1 MIIDEHVYTIQE
13 DENSKLWD
21 LRTTGELTIPFRIG
35 QLTDDCSLITR
46 YKYIYDLSVESVD
59 FNDSADIWSHS
70 WDLEKTAQNSF
81 LLVDNQLDPL
91 FCLDV
96 LKKYGIGFILSDWIK
111 IVDGKFKVVFKPEYV
126 KNWIGIDSDET
137 ITSDAIY
144 SFNLLKHGLEY
155 DDGQGGRAI
164 FSIPELNQYYNNG
177 SQDVYSVLTGESWVK
192 ENFWGYRNATDYDNR
207 FSTDLISNKNYRKIV
222 LGRQYMGAAMY
233 AFTPGDSDVTQV
245 KTQVNGDD
253 VEFITFYPMTE
264 MGARELLFYRC
275 KTTMTVLND
284 IPNHLTKIP
293 LPACLWQDDIL
304 YWIYGNTATPNSYN
318 TVDHNTHYVDNE
330 CIAQVTDS
338 NGETPIKRELKY
350 TKFSVNMEDVGPT
363 TTIAGYGTPS
373 YNNFHRYSFITNII
387 QETHTVGTTPTPEE
401 LLEEELEEN
410 PLKYQTPSEYYSKNV
425 TTTSKAN
432 IEDAFNELVG
442 DDRNWFW
449 LDTIKNWC
457 IYVLYESRL
466 ELMCWNG
473 IDGWDRVYDLMVMK
487 NSVNLYSLAQKYFY
501 SQYFFEEGVAF
512 PNDRWGCFTPIRYP
526 NGVVGQ
532 VYYRSLILKQD
543 TTTKNYNN
551 KFQNLHD
558 TKIYQ
563 TGERNTYSNAGIGVA
578 GKSTNGGTPIHVD
591 ENTRAAFGVP
601 TQYCPVVLKNANGLM
616 SIMYCFYLPTNGYG
630 ATDPEFTWNIISPR
644 DANERCRDIFGAG
657 DEKTIDK
664 DWKRY
669 FNINF
674 AEEQQTNIRG
684 TGDETIYGAAS
695 LTLNVISKKIN
706 NIKLAANRPNPST
719 NSKDIQDYLERWDK

>member
-35 QLTDDCSLITR
+35 QLTDDCSLVTR
-46 YKYIYDLSVESVD
+46 YKYIYDLNVETVD
-59 FNDSADIWSHS
+59 FSDGADIWTHS
-70 WDLEKTAQNSF
+70 WDLDKTAHNSF
-81 LLVDNQLDPL
+81 LLVDNQLEPL

-126 KNWIGIDSDET
+126 KNWIDTSSDET

-155 DDGQGGRAI
+155 DDGQGGKAI

-207 FSTDLISNKNYRKIV
+207 FSTSVITNENYRKIV

-233 AFTPGDSDVTQV
+233 AFTPNDTDLTQV
-245 KTQVNGDD
+245 YAKVDGDD

-284 IPNHLTKIP
+284 IPNHLNTIS

-318 TVDHNTHYVDNE
+318 AINQNTSYVDNE

-363 TTIAGYGTPS
+363 TTIAGSGKSS
-373 YNNFHRYSFITNII
+373 YNTLQRYSFLTNIL

-432 IEDAFNELVG
+432 IEDAFNDLVG

-473 IDGWDRVYDLMVMK
+473 IDGWDRVYDIMVMK

-563 TGERNTYSNAGIGVA
+563 TGERNTYSNAGISVVGRT
-578 GKSTNGGTPIHVD
+578 TNGGTSIHVD
-591 ENTRAAFGVP
+591 DNTKAAFGVP

-644 DANERCRDIFGAG
+644 DANERCKDIFGAG

-669 FNINF
+669 FNVNF

-706 NIKLAANRPNPST
+706 NIKLTANRPNPST
-719 NSKDIQDYLERWDK
+719 NSKEIQDYLERWDK

>member
-35 QLTDDCSLITR
+35 QLTDDCSLVTR
-46 YKYIYDLSVESVD
+46 YKYIYDLNVESVD
-59 FNDSADIWSHS
+59 FSDTDDIWTHS
-70 WDLEKTAQNSF
+70 WELEKTAHNSF
-81 LLVDNQLDPL
+81 LLVDNQLEPL

-126 KNWIGIDSDET
+126 KNWIDTSSDET

-144 SFNLLKHGLEY
+144 SFNLLKHGIEY
-155 DDGQGGRAI
+155 DDGQGGRAV

-177 SQDVYSVLTGESWVK
+177 SQEVYSVLTGESWVK

-207 FSTDLISNKNYRKIV
+207 FSTDLISNADYRKIV

-233 AFTPGDSDVTQV
+233 AFTPGDSGVTQV
-245 KTQVNGDD
+245 KANVDGDN

-275 KTTMTVLND
+275 KTTMTDLN
-284 IPNHLTKIP
+284 KIP
-293 LPACLWQDDIL
+293 TYLKPITLPACLWQEDIL
-304 YWIYGNTATPNSYN
+304 YWIYGNPATPNSYN
-318 TVDHNTHYVDNE
+318 AVDHNTHYVDNE

-363 TTIAGYGTPS
+363 TTIDGLGKSS
-373 YNNFHRYSFITNII
+373 YNTFQRYSFLTNIL

-425 TTTSKAN
+425 TTNSKAN
-432 IEDAFNELVG
+432 IEDAFNDLVG

-473 IDGWDRVYDLMVMK
+473 IDGWDRVYDIMVMK

-512 PNDRWGCFTPIRYP
+512 PNDRWGCFVPIRYP

-563 TGERNTYSNAGIGVA
+563 TGERNTYSNDGIGVA
-578 GKSTNGGTPIHVD
+578 GRSTNGGHTIHVD
-591 ENTRAAFGVP
+591 ENTKAAFGVP

-674 AEEQQTNIRG
+674 AEEQQSNIRG

-706 NIKLAANRPNPST
+706 NIKLTANRPNPST
-719 NSKDIQDYLERWDK
+719 NSKEIQDYLERWDK

>member
-35 QLTDDCSLITR
+35 QLTDDCSLVTR
-46 YKYIYDLSVESVD
+46 YKYIYDLNVESVD
-59 FNDSADIWSHS
+59 FSDAADIWTHS
-70 WDLEKTAQNSF
+70 WELEKTAQNSF
-81 LLVDNQLDPL
+81 LLVDNQLEPL

-126 KNWIGIDSDET
+126 KNWIDISSDET

-155 DDGQGGRAI
+155 DDGQGGRAV
-164 FSIPELNQYYNNG
+164 FSIPELNQHYNNG

-207 FSTDLISNKNYRKIV
+207 FSTDLISNENYRKIV

-233 AFTPGDSDVTQV
+233 AFTPGDSGVTQV
-245 KTQVNGDD
+245 KATVTDND

-275 KTTMTVLND
+275 KTDMSTLNA

-304 YWIYGNTATPNSYN
+304 YWIYGNAATPNSYN
-318 TVDHNTHYVDNE
+318 AVDHNTHYVDNE
-330 CIAQVTDS
+330 CIAQVTDA

-373 YNNFHRYSFITNII
+373 YNAFHRYSFMTNII

-401 LLEEELEEN
+401 LIEEELKEN

-432 IEDAFNELVG
+432 IEDAFNDLVG

-473 IDGWDRVYDLMVMK
+473 IDGWDRVYDIMVMK

-512 PNDRWGCFTPIRYP
+512 PNDRWGCLVPIRYP

-563 TGERNTYSNAGIGVA
+563 TGERNTYSNAGIGVD
-578 GKSTNGGTPIHVD
+578 GRTTNGGHSIHVD
-591 ENTRAAFGVP
+591 NDTKAVFGVP

-669 FNINF
+669 FNVNF

-695 LTLNVISKKIN
+695 LTLNVISRKIN
-706 NIKLAANRPNPST
+706 NIKLTANRPNPST
-719 NSKDIQDYLERWDK
+719 NSKEIQDYLERWDK

>member
-46 YKYIYDLSVESVD
+46 YKYIYDLSVETVD
-59 FNDSADIWSHS
+59 FSDGADIWSHH
-70 WDLEKTAQNSF
+70 WDLDKTANNSF
-81 LLVDNQLDPL
+81 LLVDNQLEPL

-126 KNWIGIDSDET
+126 KNWIDTTSDET

-144 SFNLLKHGLEY
+144 SFNLLKHGIEY

-164 FSIPELNQYYNNG
+164 FSIPELNQHYNNG

-207 FSTDLISNKNYRKIV
+207 FSTGVISNENYRRIV

-233 AFTPGDSDVTQV
+233 AFTPGDTGVTQV
-245 KTQVNGDD
+245 KAKITGND

-275 KTTMTVLND
+275 KTEMSVLD
-284 IPNHLTKIP
+284 AIPNHLTKIP

-318 TVDHNTHYVDNE
+318 TIDHNTHYVDNE

-350 TKFSVNMEDVGPT
+350 TKFTVNMEDVGPT
-363 TTIAGYGTPS
+363 TPIAGYGTSS
-373 YNNFHRYSFITNII
+373 YNNFHRYSFMTNIL

-401 LLEEELEEN
+401 LLQTELEEN

-432 IEDAFNELVG
+432 IEDAFNDLVG

-473 IDGWDRVYDLMVMK
+473 IDGWDRVYDIMVMK

-578 GKSTNGGTPIHVD
+578 GVSTNGGHLIHVD
-591 ENTRAAFGVP
+591 ESTKAAFGVP

-695 LTLNVISKKIN
+695 LTLNVISRKIN
-706 NIKLAANRPNPST
+706 NIKIAANRPNPST
-719 NSKDIQDYLERWDK
+719 NSKEIQDYLERWDK

>member
-35 QLTDDCSLITR
+35 QLTDDCSLINS
-46 YKYIYDLSVESVD
+46 YKYLYGLTVD
-59 FNDSADIWSHS
+59 TVT
-70 WDLEKTAQNSF
+70 WDNTFWDTWYEKQKTAHNSF
-81 LLVDNQLDPL
+81 LLVDTNLEPL
-91 FCLDV
+91 FCYEV
-96 LKKYGIGFILSDWIK
+96 LKTYGIGFILSDWIK
-111 IVDGKFKVVFKPEYV
+111 VDSNGKLKVHFEPSYV
-126 KNWIGIDSDET
+126 KNWLPASAPTTVIDSYT
-137 ITSDAIY
+137 VY
-144 SFNLLKHGLEY
+144 SI
-155 DDGQGGRAI
+155 GQIKYGTTNTQ
-164 FSIPELNQYYNNG
+164 IPELNQYYKEDP
-177 SQDVYSVLTGESWVK
+177 SSDAITYSKINGESWVK
-192 ENFWGYRNATDYDNR
+192 ENFWGYRNATDKDNR
-207 FSTDLISNKNYRKIV
+207 FTNLISDEDYRKV
-222 LGRQYMGAAMY
+222 MLGRQYMGAEMY
-233 AFTPGDSDVTQV
+233 AFNPTEGQITSPFKVTAEVGSD
-245 KTQVNGDD
+245 NIN
-253 VEFITFYPMTE
+253 FITFYPMTE
-264 MGARELLFYRC
+264 MGARELLFYRVQAPTSVIDSISSD
-275 KTTMTVLND
+275 TTLHKYNLEM
-284 IPNHLTKIP
+284 
-293 LPACLWQDDIL
+293 CLWQEDIL
-304 YWIYGNTATPNSYN
+304 YWIYGNAAATPNSYN
-318 TVDHNTHYVDNE
+318 AINQNTRYVDNE

-363 TTIAGYGTPS
+363 TPIDGSGKSS
-373 YNNFHRYSFITNII
+373 YNTFQRYSFLTNIL

-425 TTTSKAN
+425 TTNSKAN
-432 IEDAFNELVG
+432 IEDAFNDLVG

-473 IDGWDRVYDLMVMK
+473 IDGWDRVYDIMVMK

-512 PNDRWGCFTPIRYP
+512 PNDRWGCFVPIRYP

-578 GKSTNGGTPIHVD
+578 GRSTNGGHPIHVD
-591 ENTRAAFGVP
+591 ENTRAVFGVP

-669 FNINF
+669 FNVNF
-674 AEEQQTNIRG
+674 VEEQQTNIRG

-695 LTLNVISKKIN
+695 LTLNVISRKIN
-706 NIKLAANRPNPST
+706 NIKLTANRPNPST